1 MNQPPQ
7 LHIVFGTGPAGLA
20 LIDKLHARGHRVRAV
35 NRSGSAPVP
44 EGVELVAADVT
55 DQDTMRSLCAGA
67 TTIYNCTHAPYH
79 LWRELLPKLHNAFLD
94 AAAHS
99 GARLVVTDTLYMYG
113 PTHGAVMT
121 EQTPHNATSYKGR
134 MRAEI
139 AARYLDAHAAGTA
152 KVALARAA
160 DFYGPRVTMSAL
172 GAAVFFPALQGK
184 PVFALGNI
192 ELPHSYSYIADV
204 GEALATLGEHERAM
218 GQAWHVP
225 TAPAL
230 TTHELHGLIGKE
242 LGYELT
248 ADILAEPTDQAWG
261 PFDATFMREYVELF
275 YQYLEPQIVDST
287 AIADA
292 FGLHPTPIEDGL
304 RATIAWYRDQLANPA

>member
-1 MNQPPQ
+1 MNQQ
-7 LHIVFGTGPAGLA
+7 LHVVFGTGPAGLA
-20 LIDKLHARGHRVRAV
+20 LVDELLAKGHQVRAV
-35 NRSGSAPVP
+35 NRGGKAPVP
-44 EGVELVAADVT
+44 EGVEMVAADVT
-55 DQDTMRSLCAGA
+55 DRDVMHSLSAGA

-79 LWRELLPKLHNAFLD
+79 LWGELLPQLHNAFLD
-94 AAAHS
+94 AATVS

-121 EQTPHNATSYKGR
+121 EQTPHNATSDKGR

-139 AARYLDAHAAGTA
+139 AARYLDAYAAGTA

-184 PVFALGNI
+184 PVIAMGDI
-192 ELPHSYSYIADV
+192 RLPHSYTYIADV
-204 GEALATLGEHERAM
+204 AKALATLGEHDSAM
-218 GQAWHVP
+218 GKAWHVP

-230 TTHELHGLIGKE
+230 PTEEIHRLIGKE
-242 LGYELT
+242 LGHELT
-248 ADILAEPTDQAWG
+248 ADILTEATDEAWG

-275 YQYLEPQIVDST
+275 YQYTEPQIVDST
-287 AIADA
+287 AIANA
-292 FGLHPTPIEDGL
+292 FGLRPTPITDGL
-304 RATIAWYRDQLANPA
+304 RETIAWYRAQLGSTA